1 MAINMNTFD
10 VRRLIPPKV
19 AYPLTENDSRL
30 ERHIS
35 KEFECP
41 VCFNYIIPPI
51 MMCINSHVICFD
63 CWRRCISCPT
73 CRVKK
78 SITRAWALERIHSL
92 IAFPCKWEGC
102 PYIASGP
109 GRILHVNACRFY
121 PTTCPLGNSY
131 ECSWKGIIG
140 SLPEHL
146 LQRHQKNVF
155 LKSGITL
162 RAASFTCS
170 EKQEYTMVF
179 IVNVKTKFVCIY
191 VSAHIWKCMTCPLEN
206 IFKFYWSY
214 NLQISTKVKFGMMF
228 IGNGNRILSHTFTVI
243 FAKQFPIS
251 QNCRKLKVMKSRVK
265 RSEFEPFDAPQNSA
279 GSPSFDVEYEELVS
293 FCQGNH
299 LDYQVIIEASSFE
312 HTTSCNVI

>member
-1 MAINMNTFD
+1 MALNMNTFD
-10 VRRLIPPKV
+10 VRPLIPQKV

-30 ERHIS
+30 EKHIS

-78 SITRAWALERIHSL
+78 SITRAWALERIHSF

-109 GRILHVNACRFY
+109 DRMLHVNVCRFY

-146 LQRHQKNVF
+146 IQRHQKNVF

-162 RAASFTCS
+162 RAASFTSS

-179 IVNVKTKFVCIY
+179 IVNEK
-191 VSAHIWKCMTCPLEN
+191 

-214 NLQISTKVKFGMMF
+214 NLHISTKVKFGMMF
-228 IGNGNRILSHTFTVI
+228 IGS
-243 FAKQFPIS
+243 
-251 QNCRKLKVMKSRVK
+251 
-265 RSEFEPFDAPQNSA
+265 
-279 GSPSFDVEYEELVS
+279 
-293 FCQGNH
+293 
-299 LDYQVIIEASSFE
+299 
-312 HTTSCNVI
+312 

>member
-1 MAINMNTFD
+1 MALNMNTFD
-10 VRRLIPPKV
+10 VRPLIPQKV

-30 ERHIS
+30 EKHIS

-78 SITRAWALERIHSL
+78 SITRAWALERIHSF

-109 GRILHVNACRFY
+109 DRMLHVNVCRFY

-146 LQRHQKNVF
+146 IQRHQKNVF

-162 RAASFTCS
+162 RAASFTSS

-179 IVNVKTKFVCIY
+179 IVNVYDLSFR
-191 VSAHIWKCMTCPLEN
+191 ED
-206 IFKFYWSY
+206 
-214 NLQISTKVKFGMMF
+214 LQILLELQPTYLNK
-228 IGNGNRILSHTFTVI
+228 
-243 FAKQFPIS
+243 S
-251 QNCRKLKVMKSRVK
+251 QIRNDVHWKLKVMKSRVK
-265 RSEFEPFDAPQNSA
+265 RSEFEPFDAPQHSA
-279 GSPSFDVEYEELVS
+279 ESFSFEIEFEELVS

-299 LDYQVIIEASSFE
+299 LDYQVIIEASTFE
-312 HTTSCNVI
+312 HTSCNVI